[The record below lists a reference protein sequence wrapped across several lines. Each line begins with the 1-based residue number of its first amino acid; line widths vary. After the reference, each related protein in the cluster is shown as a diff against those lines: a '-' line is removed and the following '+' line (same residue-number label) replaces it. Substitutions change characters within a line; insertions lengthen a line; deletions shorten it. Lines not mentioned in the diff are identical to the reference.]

1 MEIFLVILF
10 IVLYLGF
17 ALGTLLYL
25 TKDMSEEELQ
35 CFLATYSPYD
45 EVIYPMPPI
54 VTKDKNP

>member
-1 MEIFLVILF
+1 MEIFLVTLF

-35 CFLATYSPYD
+35 CFLATHRY
-45 EVIYPMPPI
+45 EG
-54 VTKDKNP
+54 